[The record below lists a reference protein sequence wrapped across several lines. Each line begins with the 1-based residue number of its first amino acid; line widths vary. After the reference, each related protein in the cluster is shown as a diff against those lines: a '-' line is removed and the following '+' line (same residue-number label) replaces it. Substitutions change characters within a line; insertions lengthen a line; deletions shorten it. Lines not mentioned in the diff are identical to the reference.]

1 MFQKSL
7 EFVSKLE
14 SEFRGFKE
22 VIQLLVV
29 LIFILIATA
38 FLVTSKILVMLM
50 FILFGIVVVLALVRR
65 TLENKKDEH
74 H

>member
-1 MFQKSL
+1 MFKKSL

-14 SEFRGFKE
+14 TEFRGLKE

-38 FLVTSKILVMLM
+38 FLVASKVLVMLM
-50 FILFGIVVVLALVRR
+50 FILFGVIVVIALARR
-65 TLENKKDEH
+65 VMENKKDEH